1 MLISDQP
8 DWTMRITA
16 FLILGMMIIANL
28 TLKSRLPPKGWA
40 PLKLSDF
47 LKHFKEPKYSV
58 SVIAAFLF
66 FFGMFLPFNFIV
78 VSARRNGMSTSLA
91 NYLVSILNGVSVFGR
106 ILPGWL
112 GDKLG
117 RYNVW
122 HPSSANM
129 VLSLEF

>member
-1 MLISDQP
+1 
-8 DWTMRITA
+8 MRITA

-28 TLKSRLPPKGWA
+28 TLKSRLPPKGWT

-78 VSARRNGMSTSLA
+78 VSARRNGMSSSLA

-117 RYNVW
+117 RYNV
-122 HPSSANM
+122 
-129 VLSLEF
+129 